1 MSQVMMIRGVRNEAD
16 AEYEKKVMLYNKK
29 QFGID
34 KYLYLFSNSGF
45 EQISSSKT
53 RELAENLELEELS
66 NYVSPLVISKLLEKV
81 LRIRN
86 LFMVVGRPGTG
97 KSTFL
102 KMLSQED
109 KNNVYID
116 TDQFNQALKPLLK
129 EKFGNSDL
137 IKIALTREEDLKKI
151 IAKPWISLLKKALKN
166 LPQDCNA
173 FVEIPIGLQSDKMMF
188 RFVGVKVIHLGCD
201 DNDISRLRVI
211 LRKTPELLPFI
222 ERIPNW
228 E

>member
-1 MSQVMMIRGVRNEAD
+1 
-16 AEYEKKVMLYNKK
+16 
-29 QFGID
+29 
-34 KYLYLFSNSGF
+34 
-45 EQISSSKT
+45 
-53 RELAENLELEELS
+53 
-66 NYVSPLVISKLLEKV
+66 
-81 LRIRN
+81 
-86 LFMVVGRPGTG
+86 
-97 KSTFL
+97 
-102 KMLSQED
+102 
-109 KNNVYID
+109 
-116 TDQFNQALKPLLK
+116 
-129 EKFGNSDL
+129 
-137 IKIALTREEDLKKI
+137 
-151 IAKPWISLLKKALKN
+151 LKN